1 MACLFTFSFD
11 DQKIYILIEL
21 ISLFLYG
28 YGFQSL
34 FLKIL
39 PYLKLPYERFTFCPW
54 HLGLFFN
61 TPGVDFVM
69 EHSYWKV
76 CLFSSALQCSKSM
89 GLFLGSL
96 LVPSACLYLHEC
108 HTLVTVAL

>member
-11 DQKIYILIEL
+11 DRKIYILIEL
-21 ISLFLYG
+21 ISLLLYG

-39 PYLKLPYERFTFCPW
+39 PYLKLPYERSRFCPW

-61 TPGVDFVM
+61 TPGVDFVT

-76 CLFSSALQCSKSM
+76 CLFFSDLPCSESM
-89 GLFLGSL
+89 GLFLSSL
-96 LVPSACLYLHEC
+96 LVPSAGLHLHEG
-108 HTLVTVAL
+108 HT